1 MTVAAATAEHSFQ
14 QVTPDIISRL
24 REIVGAEQV
33 LTDAFAL
40 EPYAHDE
47 TEDLRFMPEVVVLP
61 GTATEISAILKLCTD
76 ARIPVTPRAGGTG
89 LSGGALPVFG
99 GVVLSVERLNR
110 ILEIDH
116 ANLMAVVEPGVIT
129 QVFQEA
135 VEAEGL
141 YYPPDPAS
149 RGSCQLGGNLA
160 ENAGGPHA
168 VKYGVTKDYILG
180 VEAVLPTGEIIETG
194 GKLLKNVTGYNITQ
208 LLIGSEGTLAVITKI
223 IVKLIPLPTHR
234 RLFLVPFE
242 SLTRAAEA
250 VAAIFHAR
258 VVPSAAELMEQAAIK
273 AAEQHLHKVFPH
285 SDAAALLLLEV
296 DGHDDAEIE
305 RQTLAVA
312 EVCEAIGAGTV
323 QVADSPEQQRE
334 LWAMRRAIGMAVK
347 SISVYKEEDTV
358 APRAALPE
366 LVAVIKEISGRY
378 GLTTIAYGHAGDG
391 NIHANIIRGGMDE
404 ATWEEILPGAIR
416 EMFQAVVALGG
427 SISGEHGIG
436 WVQKNYLPIRIS
448 PAEIAL
454 YRRIKAAF
462 DPAGILNPGK
472 LLPDAGAA
480 GL

>member
-1 MTVAAATAEHSFQ
+1 MATALSHTSAQFTN
-14 QVTPDIISRL
+14 VTPALLARF
-24 REIVGAEQV
+24 RELLGAEHV
-33 LTDAFAL
+33 LTDTFAMA
-40 EPYAHDE
+40 PYSQDE
-47 TEDLRFMPEVVVLP
+47 TEDLVFQPEVVLRP
-61 GTATEISAILKLCTD
+61 SNAQEISEILALCT
-76 ARIPVTPRAGGTG
+76 AERIPVTPRAGGTG

-99 GVVLSVERLNR
+99 GVVLSVERFNR

-116 ANLMAVVEPGVIT
+116 RNLMAVVEPGVIT

-135 VEAEGL
+135 AEAEGL

-194 GKLLKNVTGYNITQ
+194 GKLLKNVTGLNITQ
-208 LLIGSEGTLAVITKI
+208 LLIGSEGTLAIITKI
-223 IVKLIPLPTHR
+223 IVKLIPLPSHR
-234 RLFLVPFE
+234 RMFLVPFD

-258 VVPSAAELMEQAAIK
+258 VVPSAAELMEQAAIR
-273 AAEQHLHKVFPH
+273 AAEEHLGKSFPY
-285 SDAAALLLLEV
+285 SDAAALLMLEV

-312 EVCEAIGAGTV
+312 EVCAAIGADDV
-323 QVADSPEQQRE
+323 FVADSPEQQRE
-334 LWAMRRAIGMAVK
+334 LWAMRRSIGLAVK
-347 SISVYKEEDTV
+347 SISIYKEEDTV

-366 LVAVIKEISGRY
+366 LVEAIKRVSAKY

-391 NIHANIIRGGMDE
+391 NIHANIIKGTLDTE
-404 ATWEEILPGAIR
+404 TWERVLPDAIR
-416 EMFQAVVALGG
+416 EMFGEVVALGG

-436 WVQKNYLPIRIS
+436 WVQKHYLPIKIS
-448 PAEIAL
+448 AAEIAL
-454 YRRIKAAF
+454 YRRIKLAF
-462 DPAGILNPGK
+462 DPAGIMNPGK
-472 LLPDAGAA
+472 MLPD
-480 GL
+480 LPSS